1 MAILLT
7 GGLGYIGSHIAK
19 LLKKKSVII
28 DNQTNSQLNFKK
40 YLPEATVYLSDLN
53 KRTLEKIF
61 KKHKI
66 QGVIHLA
73 GLKSV
78 NESVSNPFRY
88 YENNIGSS
96 IVLLE
101 AMKKF
106 KVNKLIFS
114 SSATVYG
121 NQNLSPLNENMT
133 LKSVNPYASTK
144 IIIEQLLNDYAQSNS
159 NFKAISLRYFNPIGA
174 DVKSN
179 LSERPLGQPQNIM
192 PILVRAASDQKVFS
206 IYGNNYETRDGT
218 CIRDY
223 LHVKDLA
230 SAHVLALRK
239 INKFKGHTPLNIG
252 LGKGLSVLEV
262 ISLFEKVNQVKIHT
276 CITTRRKGDTAI
288 SFADNKKAKKLLKWK
303 PQYSYESMM
312 QDAWQAFRQ
321 KS

>member
-28 DNQTNSQLNFKK
+28 DNQSNSQLNFKR

-53 KRTLEKIF
+53 KHILEKVF
-61 KKHKI
+61 TKHKI

-78 NESVSNPFRY
+78 NESVLNPLRY

-96 IVLLE
+96 IALLE
-101 AMKKF
+101 AMNKF
-106 KVNKLIFS
+106 KVNKFIFS

-121 NQNLSPLNENMT
+121 DQNLSPLKENMT

-144 IIIEQLLNDYAQSNS
+144 IIIEQLLNDYAQSNPS
-159 NFKAISLRYFNPIGA
+159 FKAISLRYFNPIGA

-179 LSERPLGQPQNIM
+179 LSEQPLGQPQNIM

-206 IYGNNYETRDGT
+206 IYGNNYETHDGT

-230 SAHVLALRK
+230 LAHVLALKK

-252 LGKGLSVLEV
+252 LGKGLSVSEV
-262 ISLFEKVNQVKIHT
+262 ISLFEKVNQVKVKT
-276 CITTRRKGDTAI
+276 RTSARRKGDTAI
-288 SFADNKKAKKLLKWK
+288 SFADNKKAKKLLGWK
-303 PQYSYESMM
+303 PKHSYETMM
-312 QDAWQAFRQ
+312 QDAWQAF
-321 KS
+321 KKK

>member
-19 LLKKKSVII
+19 LLKKKSVIT
-28 DNQTNSQLNFKK
+28 DNQSNSQLNFKK

-53 KRTLEKIF
+53 KHIFEKVF
-61 KKHKI
+61 TKHNI

-78 NESVSNPFRY
+78 NESVFNPLQY

-96 IVLLE
+96 IALLE
-101 AMKKF
+101 AMNKF
-106 KVNKLIFS
+106 KVDKFIFS

-121 NQNLSPLNENMT
+121 NQNLSPLKENMT

-144 IIIEQLLNDYAQSNS
+144 IIIEQLISDYALSNY

-179 LSERPLGQPQNIM
+179 LSEQPLGQPQNIM
-192 PILVRAASDQKVFS
+192 PILVRAASEQKVFS
-206 IYGNNYETRDGT
+206 IYGNNYETPDGT

-230 SAHVLALRK
+230 LAHVLALKRL
-239 INKFKGHTPLNIG
+239 NEFKGHTPLNIG

-262 ISLFEKVNQVKIHT
+262 ISLFEKVNKVKIKT
-276 CITTRRKGDTAI
+276 RITAHRKGDTAI
-288 SFADNKKAKKLLKWK
+288 SFADNKKVKKLLEWK
-303 PQYSYESMM
+303 PRYSYESML
-312 QDAWQAFRQ
+312 QDAWQAFRK

>member
-28 DNQTNSQLNFKK
+28 DNQSNSQLNFKK

-53 KRTLEKIF
+53 KHILEKVF
-61 KKHKI
+61 TKHKI

-78 NESVSNPFRY
+78 NESVFNPLQY

-96 IVLLE
+96 IALLE
-101 AMKKF
+101 AMNKF
-106 KVNKLIFS
+106 KVDKFIFS

-121 NQNLSPLNENMT
+121 NQNLSPLKENMT
-133 LKSVNPYASTK
+133 LKSINPYASTK
-144 IIIEQLLNDYAQSNS
+144 IIIEQLISDYAQSNS

-179 LSERPLGQPQNIM
+179 LSEQPLGQPQNIM
-192 PILVRAASDQKVFS
+192 PILVRATSEQKVFS
-206 IYGNNYETRDGT
+206 IYGNNFETHDGT

-230 SAHVLALRK
+230 LAHVLALKK

-262 ISLFEKVNQVKIHT
+262 ISLFEKVNQVKIK
-276 CITTRRKGDTAI
+276 TRIAAPRKGDTAI
-288 SFADNKKAKKLLKWK
+288 SFADNKKAKKLLEWK
-303 PQYSYESMM
+303 PQYSYETMM
-312 QDAWQAFRQ
+312 QDAWQAFR
-321 KS
+321 KNS

>member
-28 DNQTNSQLNFKK
+28 DNQSNSQLNFKK

-53 KRTLEKIF
+53 KHTLEKIF

-78 NESVSNPFRY
+78 NESVLNPLQYF
-88 YENNIGSS
+88 ENNIGSS
-96 IVLLE
+96 IALLE
-101 AMKKF
+101 VMNKF
-106 KVNKLIFS
+106 KVNKFIFS

-121 NQNLSPLNENMT
+121 DKNLSPLKENMT
-133 LKSVNPYASTK
+133 IKSVNPYASTK
-144 IIIEQLLNDYAQSNS
+144 IIIEQLLNDYVQSNPS
-159 NFKAISLRYFNPIGA
+159 FKAISLRYFNPIGA

-179 LSERPLGQPQNIM
+179 LSDQPLGQPQNIM

-206 IYGNNYETRDGT
+206 IYGNNYKTHDGT

-230 SAHVLALRK
+230 LAHILALKK

-262 ISLFEKVNQVKIHT
+262 VSLFEKANQVKIHT
-276 CITTRRKGDTAI
+276 LITNRRKGDVAI
-288 SFADNKKAKKLLKWK
+288 SFADNKKAKKLLQWK
-303 PQYSYESMM
+303 PQYSYETMM
-312 QDAWQAFRQ
+312 QDAWRAFR
-321 KS
+321 KKL

>member
-1 MAILLT
+1 MSILIT
-7 GGLGYIGSHIAK
+7 GGLGYIGSHIAT

-28 DNQTNSQLNFKK
+28 DNQSNSILNFKK
-40 YLPEATVYLSDLN
+40 YLPESTVYLSDLN
-53 KRTLEKIF
+53 KHILEKVF
-61 KKHKI
+61 TKNDI

-78 NESVSNPFRY
+78 NESVLNPLQY

-106 KVNKLIFS
+106 KINKFIFS

-121 NQNLSPLNENMT
+121 DQNLSPLKENMT
-133 LKSVNPYASTK
+133 VKSINSYASTK
-144 IIIEQLLNDYAQSNS
+144 IIIEQLLSDYAQSNS

-179 LSERPLGQPQNIM
+179 LSEQPSGQPQNIM
-192 PILVRAASDQKVFS
+192 PILVRAASEQKIFS
-206 IYGNNYETRDGT
+206 IYGNNYETHDGT

-223 LHVKDLA
+223 IHVKDLA
-230 SAHVLALRK
+230 LAHVLALK
-239 INKFKGHTPLNIG
+239 KLNEFKGHTPLNIG

-262 ISLFEKVNQVKIHT
+262 ISLFEKVNQVKIKT
-276 CITTRRKGDTAI
+276 RITARRKGDTAI
-288 SFADNKKAKKLLKWK
+288 SFADNKKVKKLLEWK
-303 PQYSYESMM
+303 PRYSYESMM
-312 QDAWQAFRQ
+312 QDAWQAFRK

>member
-230 SAHVLALRK
+230 SAHVLALKK
-239 INKFKGHTPLNIG
+239 INQFKGHTPLNIG

>member
-28 DNQTNSQLNFKK
+28 DNQSNSQLNFKK

-53 KRTLEKIF
+53 KHIFEKVF
-61 KKHKI
+61 TKHNI

-78 NESVSNPFRY
+78 NESVFNPLQY

-96 IVLLE
+96 IALLE
-101 AMKKF
+101 AMNKF
-106 KVNKLIFS
+106 KVDKFIFS

-121 NQNLSPLNENMT
+121 NQNLSPLKENMT

-144 IIIEQLLNDYAQSNS
+144 IIIEQLISDYALSNY

-179 LSERPLGQPQNIM
+179 LSEQPLGQPQNIM
-192 PILVRAASDQKVFS
+192 PILVRAASEQKVFS
-206 IYGNNYETRDGT
+206 IYGNNYETPDGT

-230 SAHVLALRK
+230 LAHVLALKRL
-239 INKFKGHTPLNIG
+239 NEFKGHTPLNIG

-262 ISLFEKVNQVKIHT
+262 ISLFEKVNKVKIKT
-276 CITTRRKGDTAI
+276 RITAHRKGDTAI
-288 SFADNKKAKKLLKWK
+288 SFADNKKVKKLLEWK
-303 PQYSYESMM
+303 PRYSYESML
-312 QDAWQAFRQ
+312 QDAWQAFRK

>member
-7 GGLGYIGSHIAK
+7 GGLGYIGSHIAR

-28 DNQTNSQLNFKK
+28 DNQSNSQLNFKK

-53 KRTLEKIF
+53 KHTLEKVF
-61 KKHKI
+61 TKHKI

-78 NESVSNPFRY
+78 NESVLNPLQY

-96 IVLLE
+96 LVLLE
-101 AMKKF
+101 AMNKF
-106 KVNKLIFS
+106 KVNKFIFS

-121 NQNLSPLNENMT
+121 DQNLSPLKENMT

-144 IIIEQLLNDYAQSNS
+144 IIIEQLLSDYAQSNS

-179 LSERPLGQPQNIM
+179 LSEQPLGQPQNIM
-192 PILVRAASDQKVFS
+192 PILVQAASEQKVFS
-206 IYGNNYETRDGT
+206 IYGNNYETPDGT

-230 SAHVLALRK
+230 SAHVLALKK
-239 INKFKGHTPLNIG
+239 IHKFKGHTPLNIG
-252 LGKGLSVLEV
+252 LGKGLSVFEV

-276 CITTRRKGDTAI
+276 RITAHRKGDVAI
-288 SFADNKKAKKLLKWK
+288 SFADNKKAKKLLEWK
-303 PQYSYESMM
+303 PQYSYETMM
-312 QDAWQAFRQ
+312 QDAWQAFIK

>member
-1 MAILLT
+1 MSILLT
-7 GGLGYIGSHIAK
+7 GGLGYIGSHIAR

-28 DNQTNSQLNFKK
+28 DNQSNSQLNFKK

-53 KRTLEKIF
+53 KNIL
-61 KKHKI
+61 KKVFTKHNI

-73 GLKSV
+73 GLKSA
-78 NESVSNPFRY
+78 NESMQNPLQY

-96 IVLLE
+96 IALLE
-101 AMKKF
+101 AMNKF
-106 KVNKLIFS
+106 KVNKFIFS

-144 IIIEQLLNDYAQSNS
+144 IIIEQLLNDYALSNS

-179 LSERPLGQPQNIM
+179 LSEQPLGQPQNIM
-192 PILVRAASDQKVFS
+192 PILVRAASKHIIFN
-206 IYGNNYETRDGT
+206 IYGNSYETPDGT

-230 SAHVLALRK
+230 SAHLLALKK
-239 INKFKGHTPLNIG
+239 IHKFKGHTPLNIG
-252 LGKGLSVLEV
+252 LGKGLSVFEV
-262 ISLFEKVNQVKIHT
+262 ISLFEKVNQVKINT
-276 CITTRRKGDTAI
+276 RITARRKGDVAI
-288 SFADNKKAKKLLKWK
+288 SFADNKKAKKLLQWK
-303 PQYSYESMM
+303 PQYSYETMM
-312 QDAWQAFRQ
+312 QDAWRAFR
-321 KS
+321 KKL